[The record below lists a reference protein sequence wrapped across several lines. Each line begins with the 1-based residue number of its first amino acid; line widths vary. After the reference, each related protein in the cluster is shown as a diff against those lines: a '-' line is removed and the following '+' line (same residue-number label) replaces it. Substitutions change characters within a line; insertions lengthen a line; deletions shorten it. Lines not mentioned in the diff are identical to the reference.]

1 MTVTTAAVY
10 EALEKIPQRPP
21 SIETRGE
28 PEYDKL
34 LAGTSARATLDTLGR
49 VFEAVISSDRPRP

>member
-1 MTVTTAAVY
+1 MRRHDREAAAVY
-10 EALEKIPQRPP
+10 EALEKIAQRPP
-21 SIETRGE
+21 STETRGE

-49 VFEAVISSDRPRP
+49 VLKAVI